1 MIRFGRLVD
10 GNCETMPQ
18 EVEWNGR
25 IYVGFGKDF
34 AELVGYKEVVAEPY
48 PQDGMEYDPIYTE
61 MDTEI
66 LQGWKSITQ

>member
-1 MIRFGRLVD
+1 MFGKLTD
-10 GNCETMPQ
+10 GNFEVMPQ
-18 EVEWNGR
+18 EVEWSGR

-48 PQDGMEYDPIYTE
+48 PQDGAEYDPIYTE
-61 MDTEI
+61 TDTEI